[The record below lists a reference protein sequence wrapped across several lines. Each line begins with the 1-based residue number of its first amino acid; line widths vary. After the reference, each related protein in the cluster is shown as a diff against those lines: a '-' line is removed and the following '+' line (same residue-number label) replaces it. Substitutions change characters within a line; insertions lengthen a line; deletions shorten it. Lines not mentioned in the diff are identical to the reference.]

1 MYNEL
6 HIGIGMVGYIV
17 YIVSLN
23 WMYIREY
30 TKGGNVIRRGGEWPD
45 ENPQE

>member
-1 MYNEL
+1 MDKEL
-6 HIGIGMVGYIV
+6 ELGIGCIMYIV

-30 TKGGNVIRRGGEWPD
+30 TKGGNVIRRGGEWD
-45 ENPQE
+45 NPQE

>member
-1 MYNEL
+1 MYNDIG
-6 HIGIGMVGYIV
+6 IGIGMIGYIV

-30 TKGGNVIRRGGEWPD
+30 TKEYKSKGVIRRGGEWD
-45 ENPQE
+45 NPQ